1 MHRATTRQWWN
12 SNPGQ
17 YNSKGH
23 ALIFTPV
30 SKSMGYRH
38 FCLLAV
44 WVRNNWNPGAA
55 GHDYEPKESA
65 LEHNHF
71 PQMIDCNGDDSSSRR
86 RGSRRLSLEANR
98 MNRAGRATKALST
111 HSWDLG
117 LGATDTEPR
126 RLHHLPQSSSVW
138 SVAQAIWR
146 IRKSPVVT
154 GSFYLDSSHCCNE
167 TPLST
172 CRIPCISG
180 SAGSW
185 YPSV

>member
-1 MHRATTRQWWN
+1 MRRATTRQWWN

-71 PQMIDCNGDDSSSRR
+71 PQVIDCNGDDSSSH
-86 RGSRRLSLEANR
+86 EAGITEVVPRNQQNEQR
-98 MNRAGRATKALST
+98 
-111 HSWDLG
+111 G
-117 LGATDTEPR
+117 LG
-126 RLHHLPQSSSVW
+126 H
-138 SVAQAIWR
+138 
-146 IRKSPVVT
+146 KSPQHT
-154 GSFYLDSSHCCNE
+154 QLRPGAWSYRHRTTE
-167 TPLST
+167 TP
-172 CRIPCISG
+172 P
-180 SAGSW
+180 
-185 YPSV
+185 PSSELLNLERCPGHLEDQEESSRDR